1 MENTKYYILSIVKE
15 LILNNIYRCY
25 DDINECYLDIYQFK
39 ETYEWLGLKQKLLLY
54 EVDKK
59 SLLLID
65 SQLVIYKL
73 TSLDNLK
80 KININEEKINMISI
94 LK

>member
-1 MENTKYYILSIVKE
+1 MENEKYYIVSIVKKI
-15 LILNNIYRCY
+15 ILNNIYRCY
-25 DDINECYLDIYQFK
+25 DDINECYLDIHEFK
-39 ETYEWLGLKQKLLLY
+39 EMYDWLGLKQKLILY

-59 SLLLID
+59 SLSLID
-65 SQLVIYKL
+65 PQLFYYKL

-80 KININEEKINMISI
+80 EIDINEEKINMISI